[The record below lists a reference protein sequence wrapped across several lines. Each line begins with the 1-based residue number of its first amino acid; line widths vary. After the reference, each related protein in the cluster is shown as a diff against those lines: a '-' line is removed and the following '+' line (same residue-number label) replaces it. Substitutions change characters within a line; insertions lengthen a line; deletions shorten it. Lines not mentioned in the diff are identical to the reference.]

1 MSTYVVQYWKL
12 ICLRPVFGRVFLAA
26 VFLSGSSQNYG
37 KLKKFRGI
45 VKTSAEERG
54 AMHSLTMTE
63 GVLEELIN
71 MLDGKNLHCVCIML
85 HVFGLSNILI
95 DTYNFLSWLFHV
107 FCELVDPLRFRFRQ
121 NCGVYHRTSCHG
133 GGVSDNDFRKIFVF
147 LDFVKLW

>member
-1 MSTYVVQYWKL
+1 MQYEY
-12 ICLRPVFGRVFLAA
+12 ICCAVLKINLSPPRVWACFLAA
-26 VFLSGSSQNYG
+26 VSLSGSSQNHG

-54 AMHSLTMTE
+54 AMHSLTMSE

-95 DTYNFLSWLFHV
+95 DT
-107 FCELVDPLRFRFRQ
+107 
-121 NCGVYHRTSCHG
+121 
-133 GGVSDNDFRKIFVF
+133 
-147 LDFVKLW
+147 